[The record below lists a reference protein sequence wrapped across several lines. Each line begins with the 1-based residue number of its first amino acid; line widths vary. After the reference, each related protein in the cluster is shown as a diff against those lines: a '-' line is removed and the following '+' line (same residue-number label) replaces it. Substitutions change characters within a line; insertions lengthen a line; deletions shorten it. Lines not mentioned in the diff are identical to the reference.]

1 MANAIASMIKGL
13 VPRTRRGL
21 LSWVARCFAVE
32 IRWMLDGSEVGFDF
46 KLLCLLLFLSVG
58 CLD

>member
-32 IRWMLDGSEVGFDF
+32 IRWILDGSEEVGFDW
-46 KLLCLLLFLSVG
+46 KLLSLFLSTG